1 MALGDMTL
9 FELVPRVAT
18 KATAKAKG
26 HAKATISAQ
35 REGWHVDLDRIIEYQ
50 QSEMYSDALIQEKK
64 ANTAAEQQVK
74 EAHQ

>member
-35 REGWHVDLDRIIEYQ
+35 REVWHVDLDRIIEYQ
-50 QSEMYSDALIQEKK
+50 RSEMYSDVARKEKE
-64 ANTAAEQQVK
+64 ARTDAEQG
-74 EAHQ
+74 